1 MDQCMVLLCLFVFQV
16 VAVVKGSHGD
26 NLARE
31 KREWILPT
39 IELIEGKDYTDREKV
54 ARIRSD
60 WGEKI
65 PIDYS
70 LEGVGVNKP
79 PYHVFDV
86 NKDNGYIR
94 VTRILDRE
102 EIDTYHL
109 LGIAKTK
116 DGTEKEKRIGLKFK
130 VVDVNDNPP
139 VFEIMKAG
147 SVKELSAADTVVMK
161 LNATDRDEPG
171 NINSQIAYS
180 ILSQSPS
187 EDMFYVTKDGTV
199 CVKSGS
205 LDREKQDKYV
215 LTVIGSD
222 LNGQPGGNTGT
233 GTVTINIEDVNDNP
247 PILEYEEYMG
257 EIEENTQ
264 NVEVMRLVADDKDL
278 EDSKNWETVFEI
290 VKGNEAGYFQ
300 MTTVEKT
307 NVGVLNLVKPVDFE
321 KVKSLDLGILV
332 RNKVPHKFKTY
343 PLKINVK
350 NQLEGPRFIPQ
361 TKAITVS
368 EGGSVKINDIISK
381 YPATDE
387 DTQKPA
393 EDVTYL
399 KGSDPD
405 NWLSIDSKT
414 AEIKLNKLPDRESNY
429 LINGTYK
436 AEVLCITN
444 DIPRKTATGTVAIQ
458 VEDFNDHCPTL
469 TANIQT
475 MCIPADSITV
485 NAKDEDLS
493 PNGAPFTF
501 QIIPEGTEGK
511 WRLEY
516 LNDTAAILR
525 AQEEMWPKVRRVTFL
540 VKDAQGLACPEPQ
553 EVDVQVCTCEDG
565 KMCGKKGK
573 GPIKQTGL
581 GPGGIGL
588 LLLGLLLLLLIPL
601 LLLLCQCGAAAG
613 KPGFVQMPFETK
625 QQLINDHTEGQGD
638 NTEVPLMSI
647 PTQVNGE
654 TGQSTIKQTTVQETS
669 MGFRPYEF
677 DRVQTAFEERYQSGG
692 AREMMNEYSANGF
705 WSEMDSR
712 EVRVRGG
719 LFDGMALPDHILA
732 DYYSQKL
739 ASGNENLGV
748 KDGFLVFDF
757 EGQGSPAG
765 SVASLSNLGSD
776 NDLQFLDDL
785 GPKFKTLAKICGG
798 KMIQTEV
805 KQVISPTQ
813 TSLSSLMATQTL
825 PPLPQPLPTIPKAER
840 TVVKETVKESTVN
853 EAITTVKESTVREG
867 MTTVKEANQ
876 GQTLLLQQQPVYYTT
891 TPVLQPMH
899 YVVQP
904 QVQNT
909 MLLAEAPATNLQGM
923 VLVNG
928 AQTMPAQGMVVQ
940 GQPVMSTAQVQSP
953 GVVLLQGG
961 GVSSG
966 AQTMMVVE
974 GKGPTG
980 SLKVIKGSQASLVQG
995 GTLPAG
1001 TLSGSQRVIVVGG
1014 ATSSEGQLI
1023 QEAGG
1028 LSPKISVTGTERVS
1042 RSSRTSV
1049 ASQSSSATTSVSRTP
1064 SYRKVVVQET
1074 REIL

>member
-16 VAVVKGSHGD
+16 VAVVKG
-26 NLARE
+26 RE
-31 KREWILPT
+31 KEWILPT
-39 IELIEGKDYTDREKV
+39 IELIEGKNYTSWEKV
-54 ARIRSD
+54 AKIRSD
-60 WGEKI
+60 WADKI

-86 NKDNGYIR
+86 NKDNGYVR
-94 VTRILDRE
+94 LTKILDRE
-102 EIDTYHL
+102 EIDTYNL

-130 VVDVNDNPP
+130 VIDVNDNPP
-139 VFEIMKAG
+139 VFKIMKAG

-180 ILSQSPS
+180 ILSQSPAN
-187 EDMFYVTKDGTV
+187 MFYVTKDGTV

-205 LDREKQDKYV
+205 LDRETHASYV

-233 GTVTINIEDVNDNP
+233 GTVTINIEDVNDNAP
-247 PILEYEEYMG
+247 TLEFATYEG
-257 EIEENTQ
+257 SIEENTQ
-264 NVEVMRLVADDKDL
+264 NVEVMRFKATDL
-278 EDSKNWETVFEI
+278 DLKYSENWEAVYDI
-290 VKGNEAGYFQ
+290 VKGNEAGYFK
-300 MTTVEKT
+300 MTTDAKT
-307 NVGVLNLVKPVDFE
+307 NEGILHLVKSINYE
-321 KVKSLDLGILV
+321 AMKSLDLGILV
-332 RNKVPHKFKTY
+332 RNKVALYQSTSTTKFITY

-350 NQLEGPRFIPQ
+350 NQPEGPYFAPK
-361 TKAITVS
+361 TKTFSLS
-368 EGGSVKINDIISK
+368 EGGSVKINEIIG
-381 YPATDE
+381 YYIATDE
-387 DTQKPA
+387 DTQKA
-393 EDVTYL
+393 AVNVTYV

-414 AEIKLNKLPDRESNY
+414 AEIKLNKIPDRESKY
-429 LINGTYK
+429 LKNGTYK
-436 AEVLCITN
+436 AEVLCIT
-444 DIPRKTATGTVAIQ
+444 DDMPRKTATGTVAIQ

-475 MCIPADSITV
+475 MCIPADSIIV

-525 AQEEMWPKVRRVTFL
+525 AQEEMWPKVRRVKFL

-565 KMCGKKGK
+565 KICGKKGVW
-573 GPIKQTGL
+573 PNKQTGL

-613 KPGFVQMPFETK
+613 KPDFVQMPFETK

-638 NTEVPLMSI
+638 NTEVPIINI
-647 PTQVNGE
+647 PTPVKPDPTPG
-654 TGQSTIKQTTVQETS
+654 IKLVPVPDPGL
-669 MGFRPYEF
+669 GFRPYEI
-677 DRVQTAFEERYQSGG
+677 DVIKADYEGRYNIG
-692 AREMMNEYSANGF
+692 AAQDVIDGHFVDGF
-705 WSEMDSR
+705 RSEIDGR

-719 LFDGMALPDHILA
+719 LFDGMALSGRILA

-748 KDGFLVFDF
+748 KDGFLVFDY

-776 NDLQFLDDL
+776 KDLRFLDDL
-785 GPKFKTLAKICGG
+785 EPKFKTLARICSG

-805 KQVISPTQ
+805 KQVVSPTQ
-813 TSLSSLMATQTL
+813 TSLSSLVTTQTL
-825 PPLPQPLPTIPKAER
+825 PPLPQLLPTIPNADR
-840 TVVKETVKESTVN
+840 TVVRETVKESTVN

-867 MTTVKEANQ
+867 ITTVKEANQ
-876 GQTLLLQQQPVYYTT
+876 GQTLLLQQQQPVYYTT

-909 MLLAEAPATNLQGM
+909 VLLTEAPATNLQGM

-928 AQTMPAQGMVVQ
+928 TQTMPAQGMVVQ
-940 GQPVMSTAQVQSP
+940 GQTVMSTAQAQGP

-961 GVSSG
+961 GVPSG
-966 AQTMMVVE
+966 TQTMMVVE

-980 SLKVIKGSQASLVQG
+980 SLKVIKGSKASLVQG

-1028 LSPKISVTGTERVS
+1028 LSPKISVTDTERIS
-1042 RSSRTSV
+1042 RSTSV
-1049 ASQSSSATTSVSRTP
+1049 ASQSSPATISLSRPP